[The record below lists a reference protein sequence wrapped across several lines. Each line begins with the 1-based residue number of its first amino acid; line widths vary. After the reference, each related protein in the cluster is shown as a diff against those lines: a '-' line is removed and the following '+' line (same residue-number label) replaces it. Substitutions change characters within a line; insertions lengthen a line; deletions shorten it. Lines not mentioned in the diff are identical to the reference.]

1 MNGLHQT
8 EQLARLYGDRGDAR
22 DVEAA
27 ALAAALPELGECI
40 AAQLAELSRDPSR
53 ERCER
58 VVANLSGV
66 IAHIRRLDALQG
78 VAR

>member
-8 EQLARLYGDRGDAR
+8 EQLARLYGPRGDAR

-40 AAQLAELSRDPSR
+40 ATQLVELSRDPSR

-66 IAHIRRLDALQG
+66 IQHVRRLDALQG